1 MKGFAINKNG
11 SGLLAWFWGVAFL
24 VLGPASILAT
34 PSCTLIWDANSEPEL
49 AGYRAYYG
57 TASGHYTQVID
68 VGNAISTPI
77 SGLAEGSTY
86 YFVVTAYDSAGF
98 ESEPSIE
105 VTYAVPNSGLGTW
118 QRQYFTAAELADLAQ
133 AETYW
138 GDLADPDRDGRNNIL
153 EYALGRSP
161 LDRNDGN
168 QGILAQVRD
177 DGNGHFQ
184 YLTFL
189 RRKNDVNLA
198 YEPQVSGDKQTWQAG
213 AGSVLEVAVQNLDAD
228 FEWVTYKDLA
238 PVAQSHPRFFQLKV
252 IRNATAVG
260 TSDIYVTTAATVKG
274 NGGSKSLATYF
285 SLSMVQP
292 WVACGTITALG
303 ANTLSDANATWS
315 EDRFNGVNGAYYL
328 EFASG
333 LTVDIVDTQAATRT
347 LVVPGDLRAVLAV
360 GEVYRIRKHVTLVDV
375 FGANNEAGLLGGKNA
390 SRTDNVVLYDAA
402 AQTSQMY
409 FYYNVPGYTGWY
421 RGDFRPATNVTIY
434 PEQGIVVSRKTAADT
449 TVYMGGVIKTGATWV
464 PIEPGFNLLG
474 TVKTV
479 RNMKLSELNLLTGN
493 PATGLAEGANASAA
507 DNVALPN
514 QNGWALYFY
523 CNIAGHEGWYDGAFR
538 PAGTVEIPAGSAFSI
553 KRKAPRGGFD
563 WVIPAE

>member
-1 MKGFAINKNG
+1 
-11 SGLLAWFWGVAFL
+11 
-24 VLGPASILAT
+24 
-34 PSCTLIWDANSEPEL
+34 
-49 AGYRAYYG
+49 
-57 TASGHYTQVID
+57 
-68 VGNAISTPI
+68 
-77 SGLAEGSTY
+77 
-86 YFVVTAYDSAGF
+86 
-98 ESEPSIE
+98 
-105 VTYAVPNSGLGTW
+105 
-118 QRQYFTAAELADLAQ
+118 
-133 AETYW
+133 
-138 GDLADPDRDGRNNIL
+138 
-153 EYALGRSP
+153 
-161 LDRNDGN
+161 
-168 QGILAQVRD
+168 
-177 DGNGHFQ
+177 
-184 YLTFL
+184 
-189 RRKNDVNLA
+189 
-198 YEPQVSGDKQTWQAG
+198 
-213 AGSVLEVAVQNLDAD
+213 
-228 FEWVTYKDLA
+228 
-238 PVAQSHPRFFQLKV
+238 
-252 IRNATAVG
+252 VG